1 MDVEHAQADA
11 TVNLAV
17 PTIEPTVAVLPR
29 PHLEACLLLVLCEQP
44 RHGYELMGEVARLG
58 ARAGDSA
65 TLYRALRRMEAE
77 GLVRSRWETAARG
90 PARRTYEVT
99 ELGEEWLR
107 TAVLTLRHAL
117 SQLGALLGRY
127 ERSRGSSAE
136 AVA

>member
-1 MDVEHAQADA
+1 MDRARAEALVD
-11 TVNLAV
+11 LAV
-17 PTIEPTVAVLPR
+17 PTIDAKAAVLPR
-29 PHLEACLLLVLCEQP
+29 PHLEACLLLALLEHP
-44 RHGYELMGEVARLG
+44 RHGYELSGEVVQLG

-77 GLVRSRWETAARG
+77 GLVRSRWETATKG

-107 TAVLTLRHAL
+107 GAIVTLHHAF
-117 SQLGALLGRY
+117 SQLGAVLDRY
-127 ERSRGSSAE
+127 ERFRGSSAE